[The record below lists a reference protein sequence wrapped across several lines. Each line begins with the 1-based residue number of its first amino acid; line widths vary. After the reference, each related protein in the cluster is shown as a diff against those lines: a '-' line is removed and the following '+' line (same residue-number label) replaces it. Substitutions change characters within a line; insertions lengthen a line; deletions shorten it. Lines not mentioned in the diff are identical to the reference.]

1 MFVLQVYHTHHDI
14 NEESLDF
21 LIQYL
26 MKTKG
31 HAFRE
36 VLKQMTEYLM
46 N

>member
-1 MFVLQVYHTHHDI
+1 MFVLQVYHTHDNI
-14 NEESLDF
+14 SEESLDF
-21 LIQYL
+21 LIQFL

-36 VLKQMTEYLM
+36 VLNQMTEYLS